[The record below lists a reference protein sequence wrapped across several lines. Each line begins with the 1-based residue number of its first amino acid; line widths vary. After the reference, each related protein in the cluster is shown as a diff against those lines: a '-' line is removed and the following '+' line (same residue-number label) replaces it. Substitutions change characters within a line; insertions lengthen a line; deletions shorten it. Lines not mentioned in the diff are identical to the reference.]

1 MDRLIER
8 LKMDTPEDALVAI
21 INRLGECRKRQMH
34 HTVAHAVDDA
44 FDEAV
49 EVLLRLRAAETVDID

>member
-1 MDRLIER
+1 
-8 LKMDTPEDALVAI
+8 MDTPEDALVAI